1 MEFHV
6 KIGIKIRFL
15 HFRNGVSFE
24 TINGKMSSVTEDC
37 TEMTAPW
44 NETKL
49 PNYKLEI
56 VFNAASLVYFIN
68 VYQLKHIICLK
79 KSVSE
84 GKIAN
89 FD

>member
-15 HFRNGVSFE
+15 YFRNGASFK
-24 TINGKMSSVTEDC
+24 TINGKMSSVTE
-37 TEMTAPW
+37 EMTAPW

-56 VFNAASLVYFIN
+56 VSNADKFGLF
-68 VYQLKHIICLK
+68 YQCVPIETYYLSQEKCFGK
-79 KSVSE
+79 KNS
-84 GKIAN
+84 K
-89 FD
+89 F